1 MQAPTVEKG
10 APLGNL
16 SSPLAGGR
24 PRRLAPLSI
33 WSAEAQLFVH
43 ATKMVWGRYSKIKGA
58 KPGVAAVTKQGALWT
73 IKGRLDSV
81 APGTEGDWVAIDGV
95 VERIAANNIQIRGEV
110 AFRVAKVQNGTP
122 CKVGGLLHFRR
133 SGKSQV
139 WRLAEGDNPCDGTQ
153 ETVRPGVRQAC
164 REEPVPAQGKRT
176 YSSLRTARGA
186 SRSRLA
192 PARRRVRSR
201 RGRCGPSPRSNAA
214 CAARLPRRGAATARH
229 S

>member
-1 MQAPTVEKG
+1 MQYIALSLAILVLAGSALAQTPPVATDSTQPPSSYYPAPPPLQAPTVEKG

-16 SSPLAGGR
+16 SSPLPGGQA
-24 PRRLAPLSI
+24 APTRTAIDSE
-33 WSAEAQLFVH
+33 AEAQLFAH

-58 KPGVAAVTKQGALWT
+58 KPGVATVTKQGALWT

-122 CKVGGLLHFRR
+122 CKAGGLLHFRR

-153 ETVRPGVRQAC
+153 ELFDLMYEKPA
-164 REEPVPAQGKRT
+164 EKKPVPAQGKR
-176 YSSLRTARGA
+176 S
-186 SRSRLA
+186 
-192 PARRRVRSR
+192 
-201 RGRCGPSPRSNAA
+201 
-214 CAARLPRRGAATARH
+214 
-229 S
+229 